1 MATSTKLLTPIFAMV
16 FALSVAACERQEGP
30 AEEAGKKIDRSMDA
44 AGEKMKGAGE
54 KIKDAAEDAKDAA
67 KKATH

>member
-16 FALSVAACERQEGP
+16 FALSLAACERQEGP

-44 AGEKMKGAGE
+44 AGEK
-54 KIKDAAEDAKDAA
+54 IKDAAEDAKDAA